1 MISFSENKRSVDG
14 FLTVSFTFIEF
25 LNRLKNSVKPEKTA
39 FLCKCLFS
47 SFLMACDLCI
57 PDRNYNSYH
66 GKHGS
71 HTLRHSPLSET
82 FRGGTGRLTPQAH
95 STDPGLSRQI
105 RNSRS

>member
-47 SFLMACDLCI
+47 SFLMAHVVIFASQIGITTPIMANMAVIRYVIHLH
-57 PDRNYNSYH
+57 R
-66 GKHGS
+66 
-71 HTLRHSPLSET
+71 RHSGE
-82 FRGGTGRLTPQAH
+82 
-95 STDPGLSRQI
+95 GLGD
-105 RNSRS
+105 